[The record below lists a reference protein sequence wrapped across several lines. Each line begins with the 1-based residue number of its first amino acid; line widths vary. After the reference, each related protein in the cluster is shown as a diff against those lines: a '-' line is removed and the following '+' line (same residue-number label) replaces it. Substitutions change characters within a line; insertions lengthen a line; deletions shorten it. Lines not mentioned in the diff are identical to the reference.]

1 MQRKETGHGQLP
13 FVKAPN
19 LTITVSLNIFFNKL
33 KGLKGIKMDKIKN
46 DALDDLFSLEELG
59 PEANLQL
66 PDPSLV
72 QKFRALKNRSL
83 WITKDIDETLFQEMQ
98 QIIQWNK
105 EDADKGIPI
114 EDRKKIFIYVHSY
127 GGDLYSA
134 MGFLSV
140 MKLSKT
146 PIVTVNLA
154 CAMSCGA
161 MILINGH
168 KGHRYCLKNSTAL
181 LHSGSAM
188 QRGDF
193 NAVQQQNQQYKNLI
207 SRVHN
212 NIIENTTI
220 SKATLTKKLKTDW
233 YLDDTLQLQYSLVDH
248 IVDDILQILN

>member
-1 MQRKETGHGQLP
+1 
-13 FVKAPN
+13 
-19 LTITVSLNIFFNKL
+19 
-33 KGLKGIKMDKIKN
+33 MDKIKN

-72 QKFRALKNRSL
+72 QKFKALKNREL

-98 QIIQWNK
+98 QIIRWNK
-105 EDADKGIPI
+105 EDVENNIPI
-114 EDRKKIFIYVHSY
+114 EERKKIFMYVHSY
-127 GGDLYSA
+127 RRDLYSA

-248 IVDDILQILN
+248 IVDDISQILN

>member
-1 MQRKETGHGQLP
+1 
-13 FVKAPN
+13 
-19 LTITVSLNIFFNKL
+19 
-33 KGLKGIKMDKIKN
+33 
-46 DALDDLFSLEELG
+46 
-59 PEANLQL
+59 
-66 PDPSLV
+66 
-72 QKFRALKNRSL
+72 
-83 WITKDIDETLFQEMQ
+83 
-98 QIIQWNK
+98 
-105 EDADKGIPI
+105 
-114 EDRKKIFIYVHSY
+114 
-127 GGDLYSA
+127 

-188 QRGDF
+188 QRRDF

-220 SKATLTKKLKTDW
+220 SKSTLTKKLKTDW
-233 YLDDTLQLQYSLVDH
+233 YLDDAQQLQYSLVDH
-248 IVDDILQILN
+248 IVDDISQILN